1 MKGDPIVVLPT
12 CITPLC
18 NYKQTGLKIVCYEKD
33 QVCKQER
40 DTPDIPVLSDFTQM
54 DSDIKNMKSIMDHIN
69 GYPKIYNFTL
79 VI

>member
-1 MKGDPIVVLPT
+1 VVLPF

-18 NYKQTGLKIVCYEKD
+18 NYKQTGVKIVCYEK
-33 QVCKQER
+33 QQLCVQER
-40 DTPDIPVLSDFTQM
+40 ETDSLIGLANDFTEI

-79 VI
+79 QVTQ